1 MDHGRDGL
9 ELSIGYPTSKPTRLA
24 MFSVLGALA
33 VMASCVGGGVLGAM
47 AGDGTGTIAPMLVGG
62 GLAAGAATVMGL
74 PIARTARTGA
84 WLAGTRLTVRGLV
97 SRTVDLTV
105 AESVTLRTAP
115 DPTATAADA
124 TGTDATGTDAT
135 AADATAA
142 DATAADATARDSATP
157 ASAEPAGTGT
167 AAAGPSRSAPSRRRS
182 AAPGRRSAPVAPRT
196 PTITVVGPDGTVTLP
211 LRSRDGTMLPGA
223 EMVALARA
231 FSAASCPGAHEA
243 VHWLHT
249 MGSEPRTAGVGL

>member
-33 VMASCVGGGVLGAM
+33 VVASCVGGGVLGAT
-47 AGDGTGTIAPMLVGG
+47 AGDGTGTIPPVLVGG
-62 GLAAGAATVMGL
+62 GLAALAAAAMGL
-74 PIARTARTGA
+74 PIARTTRTGA

-97 SRTVDLTV
+97 SRTVDLAV

-115 DPTATAADA
+115 DPEPTTPDTAEPGA
-124 TGTDATGTDAT
+124 TGAVVTMPTRT
-135 AADATAA
+135 
-142 DATAADATARDSATP
+142 
-157 ASAEPAGTGT
+157 
-167 AAAGPSRSAPSRRRS
+167 APSRRHS
-182 AAPGRRSAPVAPRT
+182 AGAGRRLAPEAEHT

-223 EMVALARA
+223 EMIALARA

-249 MGSEPRTAGVGL
+249 MGSEPRTAGAGAEL

>member
-124 TGTDATGTDAT
+124 TATDAT
-135 AADATAA
+135 AT